1 MKMRGAHVDAAAWK
15 AFQGRH
21 QLMAKPKVYVTRQIP
36 DDGMKLPYEKC
47 EVHVNPHDR
56 VVTREELLQNVK
68 GKDALLCLLTE
79 TIDAEVFD
87 ANPNLKI
94 VANYAVGFNNIN
106 VEEATKRGVPVS
118 NTPGVLTDTTADFAW
133 TLLMAVARRVV
144 EGDKLTRAGRF
155 VGWAPMLLLG
165 QDVHHKTIGIIGFGR
180 IGQAMAKR
188 ASGFGMKILYHDVNQ
203 MPEVARQFNAEY
215 REIDDLLRE
224 SDFVSL
230 HVDLN
235 EQTRHLIDE
244 RALELMKPSAY
255 LINSARGPVV
265 DEAALVRALKANR
278 ISGAGLDVFEEEP
291 QLAPGLAELDNV
303 VIAPHIASATKETRG
318 AMARIAAENVIAAL
332 EGRKPPAIVNPEVWK
347 D

>member
-1 MKMRGAHVDAAAWK
+1 
-15 AFQGRH
+15 
-21 QLMAKPKVYVTRQIP
+21 MAKPKVYVTRQIP
-36 DDGMKLPYEKC
+36 DDGMKLLYEKC
-47 EVHVNPHDR
+47 DVTVNPHDR

-79 TIDAEVFD
+79 RIDAEVFD
-87 ANPNLKI
+87 ANPHLKI
-94 VANYAVGFNNIN
+94 VANYAVGYNNID
-106 VEEATKRGVPVS
+106 VAEATTRGVPVS

-133 TLLMAVARRVV
+133 TLLMAVARRVA
-144 EGDKLTRAGRF
+144 EGDKFTRAGSF

-165 QDVHHKTIGIIGFGR
+165 QDVHHKTIGIVGFGR

-188 ASGFGMKILYHDVNQ
+188 ASGFDMRILYYDVNQ
-203 MPEVARQFNAEY
+203 MPEVARQYNAEY

-235 EQTRHLIDE
+235 EQTHHLIDE
-244 RALELMKPSAY
+244 RALGLMKPNAY

-265 DEAALVRALKANR
+265 DEAALVQALKANQ
-278 ISGAGLDVFEEEP
+278 IAGAGLDVFEEEP
-291 QLAPGLAELDNV
+291 KLAEGLAELDNV

-332 EGRKPPAIVNPEVWK
+332 EGRRPPAVVNPEVLK

>member
-1 MKMRGAHVDAAAWK
+1 
-15 AFQGRH
+15 
-21 QLMAKPKVYVTRQIP
+21 MAKPKVYVTRQIP
-36 DDGMKLPYEKC
+36 DDGMKLLYEKC
-47 EVHVNPHDR
+47 DVYVNPHDR
-56 VVTREELLQNVK
+56 VVTREELLRDVK

-87 ANPNLKI
+87 ANPNLKV
-94 VANYAVGFNNIN
+94 VANYAVGYNNID
-106 VEEATKRGVPVS
+106 VEEATKRGIPVS

-133 TLLMAVARRVV
+133 TLLMATARRVV
-144 EGDKLTRAGRF
+144 EGDKFTRAGSF

-165 QDVHHKTIGIIGFGR
+165 HDVHHKTIGIIGFGR

-188 ASGFGMKILYHDVNQ
+188 AMGFGMKILYFDVNK
-203 MPEVARQFNAEY
+203 MPEVAKEYNAEY

-235 EQTRHLIDE
+235 EHTHHLIDE
-244 RALELMKPSAY
+244 RAFGLMKPDAY

-265 DEAALVRALKANR
+265 DEAALVKALKENR
-278 ISGAGLDVFEEEP
+278 IAGAGLDVFEEEP
-291 QLAPGLAELDNV
+291 ALAPGLAELDNV

-318 AMARIAAENVIAAL
+318 AMARIAAENVIAAV
-332 EGRKPPAIVNPEVWK
+332 EGLKPPTIVNAEVWK